1 MEYLGE
7 WIGVAYAGRF
17 LVALAFVSALVATG
31 AFWKGN
37 LHLGRRAYLTH
48 AGSTCLLNTTDAA
61 DDAMK
66 VKISVVAG
74 A

>member
-48 AGSTCLLNTTDAA
+48 AGSTLGVIA
-61 DDAMK
+61 
-66 VKISVVAG
+66 
-74 A
+74 